1 MKPVDDTNLLA
12 EVSPRLAMRL
22 RTLRTESGMSQ
33 EAVAHSAGI
42 STYTYQKFE
51 KGESKPGTLM
61 NPRLS
66 TLLALAKTFGV
77 DINDLLSEGD

>member
-1 MKPVDDTNLLA
+1 MDTADDTSLLA
-12 EVSPRLAMRL
+12 EVSPRLAIRL
-22 RTLRTESGMSQ
+22 RTLRMESGMSQ

-77 DINDLLSEGD
+77 DVVSLFS